1 MYSFSKEFKFIK
13 HRKMYYLASVL
24 VIAIGIGGG
33 LIQGFNFGID
43 FTGGTMMQIDMKTE
57 VAVADVKKIIEAND
71 IVADVVYAGEGNQQ
85 IIIRTTQSLDSS
97 MRNQLIKDLGVKFGT
112 TNADVLAAEQ
122 FGPSIGELLKQ
133 NAVRAV
139 LIAIAFM
146 LVYIAIRFEWKFG
159 IAAILALVHDIAIL
173 VGFYGLFQIPINTP
187 FIASILVI
195 LGYSINDTIVI
206 FDRIRE
212 NLKIMKRTKLED
224 LIDRSINQSLVR
236 SIATSFATVL
246 SIVAL
251 YILGGETI
259 KQFTL
264 PLIVGIS
271 VGTLSSIFVASPI
284 WYEINQL
291 MDKAPKYVAEKPKNS
306 KYKSK

>member
-1 MYSFSKEFKFIK
+1 MFKFKREFSFIK
-13 HRKMYYLASVL
+13 FRKIGYLISIL
-24 VIAIGIGGG
+24 VIVIGIGGG
-33 LIQGFNFGID
+33 LLQGFNFGID
-43 FTGGTMMQIDMKTE
+43 FTGGTMMQIDMKKE
-57 VAVADVKKIIEAND
+57 VPVDEVKQIIKADK
-71 IVADVVYAGEGNQQ
+71 IVADVVYAGVGNTQ

-97 MRNQLIKDLGVKFGT
+97 MRNQLIKDLGTKYGT
-112 TNADVLAAEQ
+112 TNADVLSAEQ

-133 NAVRAV
+133 NAVKAMI
-139 LIAIAFM
+139 IAILFM

-159 IAAILALVHDIAIL
+159 IAAIVALIHDIAIL
-173 VGFYGLFQIPINTP
+173 IGFYGLFQIPVNAP

-224 LIDRSINQSLVR
+224 LIDKSINQSLVR

-284 WYEINQL
+284 WYEINML
-291 MDKAPKYVAEKPKNS
+291 MEKAPKYVADKPKNS
-306 KYKSK
+306 KYKAK

>member
-1 MYSFSKEFKFIK
+1 MFNFKKEFKFIK
-13 HRKMYYLASVL
+13 YRKMYYLVSIL
-24 VIAIGIGGG
+24 VIVIGIGGG
-33 LIQGFNFGID
+33 LVQGFNYGID
-43 FTGGTMMQIDMKTE
+43 FTGGTMMQIDMKKE
-57 VAVADVKKIIEAND
+57 VPVSDVKQIIQANKI
-71 IVADVVYAGEGNQQ
+71 VGDVVYAGIGNTQ
-85 IIIRTTQSLDSS
+85 IIIRTTQSLDSG
-97 MRNQLIKDLGVKFGT
+97 MRNKLIKDLGVKFGT

-122 FGPSIGELLKQ
+122 FGPSIGKLLEQ
-133 NAVRAV
+133 NAVKAV
-139 LIAIAFM
+139 IIATIFM
-146 LVYIAIRFEWKFG
+146 LIYIAIRFEWKFG
-159 IAAILALVHDIAIL
+159 IAAILALAHDIAIL
-173 VGFYGLFQIPINTP
+173 IGFYGLFHIPINSP

-212 NLKIMKRTKLED
+212 NLKIMKRTKLDD
-224 LIDRSINQSLVR
+224 LIDKSVNQSLVR

-251 YILGGETI
+251 YVLGGETI

-284 WYEINQL
+284 WYEIN
-291 MDKAPKYVAEKPKNS
+291 MFIEKAPKYSAEKPKKN

>member
-1 MYSFSKEFKFIK
+1 MFSFKKEFKFIK
-13 HRKMYYLASVL
+13 YRKIGYLVSIL

-33 LIQGFNFGID
+33 FLQGFNFGID
-43 FTGGTMMQIDMKTE
+43 FTGGTMMQIEMKKQVSVE
-57 VAVADVKKIIEAND
+57 DVKKIVAAD
-71 IVADVVYAGEGNQQ
+71 KIVADVVYAGEGNTQ

-97 MRNQLIKDLGVKFGT
+97 MRNQLIKDLGVKYGT

-122 FGPSIGELLKQ
+122 FGPSIGDLLKQ
-133 NAVRAV
+133 NAIKAM

-146 LVYIAIRFEWKFG
+146 LIYIAIRFEWKFG
-159 IAAILALVHDIAIL
+159 IAAIVALVHDIAIL

-212 NLKIMKRTKLED
+212 NLKILKRTKLDD
-224 LIDRSINQSLVR
+224 LIDKSVNQSLVR

-284 WYEINQL
+284 WYEINML
-291 MDKAPKYVAEKPKNS
+291 LEKSPKYVADKPKKN

>member
-1 MYSFSKEFKFIK
+1 MFSFKKEFQFIK
-13 HRKMYYLASVL
+13 YRKMYYLISIL

-33 LIQGFNFGID
+33 FLQGFNFGID
-43 FTGGTMMQIDMKTE
+43 FTGGTMMQIEMNKQVSVEE
-57 VAVADVKKIIEAND
+57 VKQIIAADKID
-71 IVADVVYAGEGNQQ
+71 ADVVFAGEGNTQ

-97 MRNQLIKDLGVKFGT
+97 MRNQLIKDLGAKFGT

-122 FGPSIGELLKQ
+122 FGPSIGQLLKQ
-133 NAVRAV
+133 NAIKAM

-212 NLKIMKRTKLED
+212 NLKIMKRTKLDD

-284 WYEINQL
+284 WYEINRL
-291 MDKAPKYVAEKPKNS
+291 MEKTPKYVADKPKKN
-306 KYKSK
+306 KYKFK